1 MKEVMD
7 NVKGMVRE
15 AKDPKNDGDVAKVYK
30 NELKKIHSYIESQFP
45 DFHYAPTDGYEVGS
59 PGDYDE

>member
-1 MKEVMD
+1 MREVMD

-15 AKDPKNDGDVAKVYK
+15 AKDPKNKGKVSDSYK
-30 NELKKIHSYIESQFP
+30 EELKKIHSYLESQFP

-59 PGDYDE
+59 PEDYNE